1 MPITGSSSYIPTM
14 NEFIAHWA
22 QCNAALAPAVLL
34 VERRANVELL
44 AAEAFASFAP
54 LRPNNGA
61 GREWASSRRSCG
73 LVKIRIDA
81 FGRFALHW
89 GA

>member
-34 VERRANVELL
+34 VGRRANLELL
-44 AAEAFASFAP
+44 AA
-54 LRPNNGA
+54 
-61 GREWASSRRSCG
+61 
-73 LVKIRIDA
+73 
-81 FGRFALHW
+81 
-89 GA
+89 